1 MHMNI
6 NAGMLGRMQT
16 KVKLR
21 AHSTIVCNAYADD
34 VHRNPQV
41 MQVIK

>member
-1 MHMNI
+1 MNI
-6 NAGMLGRMQT
+6 KAAMLGRMQT

-21 AHSTIVCNAYADD
+21 AHSTIICCAYADD
-34 VHRNPQV
+34 VHRNPRV